1 MKKFLLILIICCIG
15 AAVLPGQDLR
25 PIGRDL
31 EAMLDGIGGDIAP
44 YLQQTVIA
52 GEAPGR
58 ASLGDSRFF
67 IGGNLGTTF
76 TPGIL
81 TFIDEEN
88 SNFELLDVNGLFSMA
103 AGESAEVSSL
113 LNTVSGI
120 FFLPSLRLDAG
131 VRLPLDIEV
140 SVLFAII
147 PGALTKAIGTAAG
160 LAGFELQQLNIGV
173 RVRKTLLKDGG
184 GFPAVS
190 IGTGY
195 SYGGFSASYAL
206 TGFSQPFETYTL
218 NLGGTIGLDTKV
230 HATGIDLMLSKK
242 LAIFYPYLKISPW
255 YQWTRYTGEI
265 AGFSANFTDSATGTV
280 LVDSANQGIAPSST
294 IFIRDLSFIISAG
307 FEMAL
312 GKVVI
317 TPGGSFNVNTKTF
330 NAALNVRL
338 QF

>member
-1 MKKFLLILIICCIG
+1 MKKILLLIIIFCMG
-15 AAVLPGQDLR
+15 TFALSAQDLR

-31 EAMLDGIGGDIAP
+31 EAMMEGIGGDIAP

-88 SNFELLDVNGLFSMA
+88 SNFELLDVNGLFEMA
-103 AGESAEVSSL
+103 AGESATVSSL
-113 LNTVSGI
+113 LDTLSGI

-140 SVLFAII
+140 SALFAVI
-147 PGALTKAIGTAAG
+147 PGALTKAIGNAAG
-160 LAGFELQQLNIGV
+160 LSGFELSQLNIGF
-173 RVRKTLLKDGG
+173 RVRKTLLKDEG
-184 GFPAVS
+184 GFPAIS

-218 NLGGTIGLDTKV
+218 NLGGTIELDTKV

-242 LAIFYPYLKISPW
+242 LAIFYPYIKVSPW
-255 YQWTRYTGEI
+255 YQWTKYTGQI
-265 AGFSANFTDSATGTV
+265 SDFTANFTDSATGTV
-280 LVDSANQGIAPSST
+280 IVDSANQGIAPSST
-294 IFIRDLSFIISAG
+294 ILIHDLSFLISTG

-330 NAALNVRL
+330 NAALNIRL